1 MAQLAVMGILLVIDP
16 DPDSQESWERLG
28 DSCGVEI
35 VVAGNLSDGISLST
49 QQSVDLIVVDLF
61 LPQKSGFS
69 LIAEITSK
77 EQHPP
82 IIATFS
88 ADQAPK
94 FNVKRFAH
102 LLGASYTFEKPLNP
116 TLVLQACR
124 ELVTHFP
131 N

>member
-1 MAQLAVMGILLVIDP
+1 MSILLAIDP
-16 DPDSQESWERLG
+16 DPDSQESLEHICDRY
-28 DSCGVEI
+28 GVTI
-35 VVAGNLSDGISLST
+35 IVAGNLWEGVRIYK

-77 EQHPP
+77 ENHPP

-88 ADQAPK
+88 ADRAPK
-94 FNVKRFAH
+94 FNIKRFAH

-116 TLVLQACR
+116 TLFLQACR
-124 ELVTHFP
+124 ELVTRFP
-131 N
+131 T

>member
-1 MAQLAVMGILLVIDP
+1 MAVMSIFLVIDP
-16 DPDSQESWERLG
+16 DPDSQEAWVRLG

-35 VVAGNLSDGISLST
+35 VVAGKLSEGISLST

-69 LIAEITSK
+69 LISEITSK
-77 EQHPP
+77 EGHPP

-94 FNVKRFAH
+94 FNIKRFAH
-102 LLGASYTFEKPLNP
+102 LLGASYAFEKPLNP
-116 TLVLQACR
+116 AQFLQACR
-124 ELVTHFP
+124 ELVISFP
-131 N
+131 T